1 MYAKIAYQTIDTYL
15 TTTIALC
22 LTVVN
27 TYKCDSVV
35 RTGTVSTAGLPVTH
49 PPGSSGSQFTG

>member
-1 MYAKIAYQTIDTYL
+1 MYAKIDTYL